1 MPQKASELKAKGVS
15 YRKFSEKIGISTHD
29 IRKSLKELLQSETPE
44 VGRIRKKG
52 GGRKHSLTKK
62 RAHKHSSEC
71 SKRPF
76 FSLIKKYLKELL

>member
-29 IRKSLKELLQSETPE
+29 IELLQSETPE

-52 GGRKHSLTKK
+52 GGRKHSLTSHPDWK
-62 RAHKHSSEC
+62 RA
-71 SKRPF
+71 
-76 FSLIKKYLKELL
+76 LIEIIELRRIYCRSTKSN